1 MKKVHWLLLST
12 LLLGCARKTVD
23 TKLPHNDKDLVA
35 YYPFEGN
42 AHDESNNQNHGIV
55 YQARPSSDISG
66 RDGSAYAFNG
76 TGGHILA
83 PAHPSLNVEQEITIT
98 AWIKP
103 ISTRGQYIVHKA
115 ATAGGGGPYSLD
127 IYPGTIR
134 VLLYG
139 VNGGYLEL
147 SGMRPIQKDLWQ
159 HIAMTY
165 DGKITR
171 LYYNGQPDGSAATTG
186 RIATSNKGLEIGTYL
201 WGQPT
206 PYYEGTIDNVRI
218 YKRALDA
225 SEIVSLFE
233 EYR

>member
-1 MKKVHWLLLST
+1 M
-12 LLLGCARKTVD
+12 
-23 TKLPHNDKDLVA
+23 
-35 YYPFEGN
+35 
-42 AHDESNNQNHGIV
+42 
-55 YQARPSSDISG
+55 
-66 RDGSAYAFNG
+66 
-76 TGGHILA
+76 

-115 ATAGGGGPYSLD
+115 ATTGGGGPYSLD

-139 VNGGYLEL
+139 VNGNYLEL
-147 SGMRPIQKDLWQ
+147 SGTRPIQKDLWQ

-171 LYYNGQPDGSAATTG
+171 LYYNGQPDGSAVTTG

>member
-1 MKKVHWLLLST
+1 MKKAYWLLLST
-12 LLLGCARKTVD
+12 LLLGCERTTVS
-23 TKLPHNDKDLVA
+23 TKSPRNDKDLVA
-35 YYPFEGN
+35 YYPFEGS
-42 AHDESNNQNHGIV
+42 AHDESSNQNHGIV
-55 YQARPSSDISG
+55 YGASLSSDG
-66 RDGSAYAFNG
+66 LGQTGSAYAFNG
-76 TGGHILA
+76 RGSHILV
-83 PAHPSLNVEQEITIT
+83 PTHPSLNVTQEITIT

-127 IYPGTIR
+127 IYSGTIR

-139 VNGGYLEL
+139 VNNGFLEL
-147 SGMRPIQKDLWQ
+147 SGTRPIRQGVWQ

-171 LYYNGQPDGSAATTG
+171 IYYNGQPDGAAETTG
-186 RIATSNKGLEIGTYL
+186 RIDTSNKGLEIGTYQ

-206 PYYEGTIDNVRI
+206 PYYEGPIDNVRI